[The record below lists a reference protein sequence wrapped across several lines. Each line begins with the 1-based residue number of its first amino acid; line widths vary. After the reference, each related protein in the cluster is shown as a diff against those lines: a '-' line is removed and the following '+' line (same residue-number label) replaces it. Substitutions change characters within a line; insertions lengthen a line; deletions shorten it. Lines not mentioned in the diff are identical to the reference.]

1 MNHLKLYVL
10 AGTLLVLFYSP
21 GPSEAQDPPAS
32 PSTVTIEG
40 TVTRVW
46 FRNPSVRYLI
56 AVPNGS
62 GRDDEVWDVRGSP
75 VESLAPK
82 GWVADTIQVGDTV
95 SVYGQRRRDGVNA
108 LYILNVTLA
117 DGTLLVDR
125 TLE

>member
-10 AGTLLVLFYSP
+10 AGTLLVLLYFP
-21 GPSEAQDPPAS
+21 GPSQAQDPPAS
-32 PSTVTIEG
+32 ATTVTIQG
-40 TVTRVW
+40 KVTRVW
-46 FRNPSVRYLI
+46 FRNPGVRYLI
-56 AVPNGS
+56 AVPNSS
-62 GRDDEVWDVRGSP
+62 GPDDQVWDVRGST

-95 SVYGQRRRDGVNA
+95 TVYGQLRQDGVNA

-125 TLE
+125 TLD